1 MILAVIAGTVLALLA
16 LLALVLVY
24 LAALLWMVEQCERDR
39 ELAWG

>member
-1 MILAVIAGTVLALLA
+1 MILVLIAGTVLALLA

-24 LAALLWMVEQCERDR
+24 LAALLWMVEHCERDR